1 MNPLRQTLHRGLDP
15 IATSLGYELNHRP
28 RTIRLYDGGDFCELA
43 DGLSK
48 IQYACHKNL
57 LADWVNV
64 DLEPKNTVLKG
75 RSAEDYV
82 YFTVDLTQRH
92 PFPSD
97 RFEFAYGEDFLEH
110 LTQADALIFLTEAF
124 RTLAADGTLRLSF
137 PGLEGVLREHYP
149 TADYK
154 TAVKSKRVA
163 YDDLGHFH
171 FFSRE
176 ELDTVAK
183 HIGFREVTY
192 CNFGESKYAELRNR
206 ETRGH
211 QTEINTYVELTK

>member
-15 IATSLGYELNHRP
+15 IAASFGYQLSRRP
-28 RTIRLYDGGDFCELA
+28 RTLKLYKGDDFCEQA
-43 DGLSK
+43 DGLKK
-48 IQYACHKNL
+48 IQYACFKNL
-57 LADWVNV
+57 LSDWVNV
-64 DLEPKNTVLKG
+64 DMVSKKKALKG
-75 RSAEDYV
+75 RPDDQYV

-110 LTQADALIFLTEAF
+110 LTQADALIFLAEAF

-137 PGLEGVLREHYP
+137 PGLEGVLRKHYQ
-149 TADYK
+149 TADYE
-154 TAVKSKRVA
+154 TAVTARQIA

-176 ELDTVAK
+176 ELVTVAK
-183 HIGFREVTY
+183 HIGFRDVKY
-192 CNFGESKYAELRNR
+192 CQFGESDHPELSNR
-206 ETRGH
+206 ETREN
-211 QTEINTYVELTK
+211 QKEVNTYVELTK

>member
-15 IATSLGYELNHRP
+15 IASSLGYELNRRP
-28 RTIRLYDGGDFCELA
+28 KTIRLYDGGDFCELA

-57 LADWVNV
+57 LVDWVNV
-64 DLEPKNTVLKG
+64 DLEPKKTVLKG
-75 RSAEDYV
+75 RSAEECV
-82 YFTVDLTQRH
+82 YFAVDLTQRH
-92 PFPSD
+92 PFPSN

-124 RTLAADGTLRLSF
+124 RTLALGGTLRLSF

-149 TADYK
+149 TADYE
-154 TAVKSKRVA
+154 TALEAKRVA

-176 ELDTVAK
+176 ELATVAK
-183 HIGFREVTY
+183 HIGFRDVTFY
-192 CNFGESKYAELRNR
+192 KFGESNHAELRGR
-206 ETRGH
+206 ETRCH